1 MNIPGFL
8 QHYGLR
14 TNPFSDEDAQT
25 DPVFRDSCIETTKH
39 PAWDKLYGDPALP
52 TTAVVFGEKGSGK
65 TALRLQMIREL
76 SLYNADH
83 QGNGVFVIDYS
94 DMNPFLDQFRNNQT
108 RRRKIGKVLGR
119 LSMDDHLDAILSMG
133 MTQLIDRILVP
144 TACSY
149 PAAVDT
155 ASLDLTKLSQDKIHD
170 FLTLTA
176 VYDQGRDNADS
187 LRFDLLARQ
196 TKFRT
201 WKKFLRSWR
210 DLTIGALGSI
220 FVLTLFSIEH
230 WFAHYEWL
238 AILLLLCWLPFTI
251 KWIRLFWRVW
261 KIHRALKTIP
271 FDLRKACATLSRFV
285 PNDLAPGDFPKRGS
299 SDNRYEL
306 LARFLK
312 ILNAFGFHG
321 MIVLIDRVDEPFLIN
336 GSPELM
342 KAVVWPLLDNKL
354 LKYEGLGL
362 KFLLPGELYH
372 FMEKESK
379 SFHDRARLDKQNVI
393 PSLSWSGEALF
404 DLASARLNACRT
416 EKTKCTVMDLLDPG
430 IERNHVLNSFE
441 KLRVPRHLFKF
452 LYRLLVEHDKSFS
465 AETPNWKISPACFES
480 VLTLYLKERD
490 SAERNGSGL
499 Y

>member
-1 MNIPGFL
+1 MNVLGFL

-76 SLYNADH
+76 SLYNIDH
-83 QGNGVFVIDYS
+83 QDKGVFVIDYS
-94 DMNPFLDQFRNNQT
+94 DMNPFLDHFRNNQP

-119 LSMDDHLDAILSMG
+119 LTMDDHLDAILSMG
-133 MTQLIDRILVP
+133 ITQLIDRILIP
-144 TACSY
+144 TDCSY
-149 PAAVDT
+149 PAAADT
-155 ASLDLTKLSQDKIHD
+155 ASLDLTKLSQDKVHD
-170 FLTLTA
+170 FLTLAA
-176 VYDQGRDNADS
+176 VYDQGRESADF

-210 DLTIGALGSI
+210 DLVIGTLGSI
-220 FVLTLFSIEH
+220 IILTLFTVQH

-238 AILLLLCWLPFTI
+238 VILLALFWLPFAV
-251 KWIRLFWRVW
+251 KSLGLLGRVW

-271 FDLRKACATLSRFV
+271 FDLRKACATLSRFI
-285 PNDLAPGDFPKRGS
+285 PGDITAGDFPKRGS

-306 LARFLK
+306 LARFLN
-312 ILNAFGFHG
+312 ILNAFGFRG

-404 DLASARLNACRT
+404 DLVTARLSACQT
-416 EKTKCTVMDLLDPG
+416 GSEKYTIMDLLDSK
-430 IERNHVLNSFE
+430 IDKNHVLNSFE

-452 LYRLLVEHDKSFS
+452 LYRLLAEHDKSFTV
-465 AETPNWKISPACFES
+465 ENPNWKISPACFES